1 MRILWAHRPL
11 GKKPLY
17 AHEIISLWC
26 LFERFDQLKTDPSL
40 EDRLQKLFR
49 SQKLGVLAT
58 LAKKTPYTNLI
69 AFACSD
75 DLRQIVFA
83 TAKTTRKFENM
94 ISNSSVSF
102 FIDNRSNKAA
112 DFRKAMGVT
121 AVGSVRPIRKNKNS
135 TMMKRYLQKHPQLTS
150 FLASQS
156 CAFLCIDVK
165 SIYVVERFQNVIEVH
180 LDWQTSLLAIIW
192 Q

>member
-1 MRILWAHRPL
+1 
-11 GKKPLY
+11 
-17 AHEIISLWC
+17 
-26 LFERFDQLKTDPSL
+26 LKTDPSL

-58 LAKKTPYTNLI
+58 LAKKNPYTNLI

-75 DLRQIVFA
+75 DMRQIVFA

-94 ISNSSVSF
+94 ISNSCVSF

-121 AVGSVRPIRKNKNS
+121 AVGSDP
-135 TMMKRYLQKHPQLTS
+135 QKQKQHDDEALPPETS
-150 FLASQS
+150 ATRFVPGFSV
-156 CAFLCIDVK
+156 LC
-165 SIYVVERFQNVIEVH
+165 FFMH
-180 LDWQTSLLAIIW
+180 
-192 Q
+192 